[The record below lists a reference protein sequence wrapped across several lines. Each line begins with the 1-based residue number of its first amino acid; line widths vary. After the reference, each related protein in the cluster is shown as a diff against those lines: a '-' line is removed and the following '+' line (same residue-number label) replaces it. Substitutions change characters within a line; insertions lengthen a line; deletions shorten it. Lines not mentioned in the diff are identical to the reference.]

1 MALAE
6 TAKPATVATVN
17 RLQNDRLGG
26 AINSLDSQGQ
36 TGTQASITPQYLL
49 AHLRAARV
57 RAQLA
62 ACEIDA
68 IGVALKAQMIDAD
81 EALLWL
87 EDVDALRFLLHPAD
101 QGAAA

>member
-1 MALAE
+1 MNGPCRNAE
-6 TAKPATVATVN
+6 AGLRSGGGPAPSS
-17 RLQNDRLGG
+17 DRLRG

-87 EDVDALRFLLHPAD
+87 EDVDALRF
-101 QGAAA
+101 